1 MDAELKKLIASHKD
15 LDPEKLI
22 KVLKILDPSLDDAKL
37 AQVLQ
42 ASGNGMEDLCNW
54 VFNEN
59 SSQPSS
65 ERSALPSPQPP
76 NLDEAQTRASGV
88 EKEQEVVRTSPE
100 DASRTQKESQA
111 DCPVTL
117 DKPTL
122 QIIPEKNLSTLPPEG
137 EDVNVLIRLHQQEG
151 TGTVRTPVDI
161 ICVLDV
167 SGSMGAPAK
176 TANSESS
183 GLSLLDVALHGIKTV
198 INTLEAQ
205 DRLALVVFD
214 HSHEVLFELT
224 SMDEAGRTST
234 QERVSK
240 ITTRGATDIWGGL
253 KAGLEVC
260 KRGQL
265 SADASSK
272 RLAHLMLLTD
282 GQTADRNSVIP
293 SMLAYQAQQER
304 LPCTVSTMGF
314 GYAIDS
320 PLLADMAKH
329 GSGCYSFIPDAGF
342 VGTIFVNLMSNFL
355 VTMAQQVSLVL
366 EPNEDAVIKHI
377 YGGHKITDIGSGSKQ
392 VELAF
397 LQHGQSKDI
406 IVQMCLKTQGD
417 YLAAQASYELPGSRG
432 VREQTDFVEACTQRV
447 ETDFKQLDPQFSRSK
462 FVDTLASA
470 LQGSQSNQTQQ
481 VSKAAAATMAD
492 LSREIRRCPN
502 MDGYLSDLL
511 QDIEGE
517 ASAALADDGAFQ
529 KWGKHYLPSLLFA
542 HRLQICNNFKDP
554 GVQHYGGEL
563 FSRIQ
568 DFADEQFNTLPPPQP
583 RAQVARGQTISA
595 PVNMANF
602 NDRYAG

>member
-1 MDAELKKLIASHKD
+1 MDSEVKAFIASHGE
-15 LDPEKLI
+15 LNDPETVR
-22 KVLKILDPSLDDAKL
+22 KVLKVLDPSLDDAKL
-37 AQVLQ
+37 AQILQ
-42 ASGNGMEDLCNW
+42 ASGNGFEDLCKW

-59 SSQPSS
+59 SSPQSS
-65 ERSALPSPQPP
+65 SVLPSAQPP
-76 NLDEAQTRASGV
+76 NLDKAQTSAPGA
-88 EKEQEVVRTSPE
+88 EKEQEAVRNSPE
-100 DASRTQKESQA
+100 A
-111 DCPVTL
+111 CPLTL

-122 QIIPEKNLSTLPPEG
+122 QIIPEKNLNALRPEG
-137 EDVNVLIRLHQQEG
+137 EDVTVLVRLHQQEG
-151 TGTVRTPVDI
+151 KGTVRTPTDI

-224 SMDEAGRTST
+224 SMDEAGRAST
-234 QERVSK
+234 KDVVNK
-240 ITTRGATDIWGGL
+240 ISTRGATNIWGGL

-260 KRGQL
+260 KQGQI
-265 SADASSK
+265 STGASSR

-282 GQTADRNSVIP
+282 GQTEDRNNVIP
-293 SMLAYQAQQER
+293 SMLAYQAQHER

-342 VGTIFVNLMSNFL
+342 VGTIFVNLMSNLL
-355 VTMAQQVSLVL
+355 VTMAQQVTLVL

-406 IVQMCLKTQGD
+406 IVQMCLKRQGD
-417 YLAAQASYELPGSRG
+417 YLAAQASYELPGSSG
-432 VREQTDFVEACTQRV
+432 VREHT
-447 ETDFKQLDPQFSRSK
+447 
-462 FVDTLASA
+462 
-470 LQGSQSNQTQQ
+470 
-481 VSKAAAATMAD
+481 
-492 LSREIRRCPN
+492 
-502 MDGYLSDLL
+502 DLL
-511 QDIEGE
+511 
-517 ASAALADDGAFQ
+517 
-529 KWGKHYLPSLLFA
+529 KHV
-542 HRLQICNNFKDP
+542 R
-554 GVQHYGGEL
+554 
-563 FSRIQ
+563 
-568 DFADEQFNTLPPPQP
+568 NTLTSMASSCILSSSAQNLLTRLRVRSLDLWNKVRGMRRPGWQSC
-583 RAQVARGQTISA
+583 RAKSNDAPTWRGT
-595 PVNMANF
+595 
-602 NDRYAG
+602 